1 RGRGLMLAMEL
12 VEDRADKRPFPAAA
26 KLWARVKATAMDEGL
41 ICYPSGGAADGT
53 NGDHVLLAPPYTI
66 GANEIEELVR
76 RLDRALARALSGI
89 A

>member
-1 RGRGLMLAMEL
+1 
-12 VEDRADKRPFPAAA
+12 
-26 KLWARVKATAMDEGL
+26 MDEGL